1 MQVAVVLYIIHA
13 QFEAIHA
20 YLCMYAYIIVICYNI
35 IGNYWKFVSLFKS
48 FIVNSNP
55 RNAPCNVRKKWKAC
69 KLRQQA
75 MSLLLLQIIA
85 LNQFVLHI
93 H

>member
-20 YLCMYAYIIVICYNI
+20 YLCMYVYIIVICYNI

-55 RNAPCNVRKKWKAC
+55 RNAPCNVRKKRKAC
-69 KLRQQA
+69 KLRQQV